1 MYYCSS
7 GTYNQIEKVLKYKM
21 TDEKKK
27 NEKKWE
33 VERKL
38 NKFNRE

>member
-7 GTYNQIEKVLKYKM
+7 STYKQIEKVLKYKM
-21 TDEKKK
+21 TDEKK

-33 VERKL
+33 VKRKL
-38 NKFNRE
+38 NKFNGE

>member
-21 TDEKKK
+21 TDERKKK
-27 NEKKWE
+27 WKK
-33 VERKL
+33 VGGRK
-38 NKFNRE
+38 KIKQV